1 MSKLGEVWLMIG
13 SIFILAGLLLAWV
26 AILELIWRNA
36 NPKKAYKIYKPR
48 YRRKGA
54 NYVK

>member
-1 MSKLGEVWLMIG
+1 VSKLGEVSPWLMIG
-13 SIFILAGLLLAWV
+13 SVFVLAGLLLAWV
-26 AILELIWRNA
+26 GVLEFIWHKTN
-36 NPKKAYKIYKPR
+36 NKKIYKPR

>member
-1 MSKLGEVWLMIG
+1 LGEVWAVIG
-13 SIFILAGLLLAWV
+13 GGLALAGLFLAWV
-26 AILELIWRNA
+26 GVLEFIWHKTN
-36 NPKKAYKIYKPR
+36 NKKIYKPR